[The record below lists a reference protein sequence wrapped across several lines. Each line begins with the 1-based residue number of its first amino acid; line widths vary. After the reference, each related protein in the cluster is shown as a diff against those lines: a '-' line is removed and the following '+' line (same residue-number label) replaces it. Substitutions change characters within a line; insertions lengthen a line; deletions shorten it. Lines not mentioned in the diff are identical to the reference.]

1 MPSALENSF
10 ADASLVAYGVTLLAL
25 LADHLLVGC
34 RLLGLLVALPG
45 CNPATIPWQLRAM
58 LLVVMAGMITPNV
71 SLSAR
76 GALRPAATTSASREI
91 QPVSHDRQL
100 LQEKPAVELD
110 STSRSHSV
118 PAARELTAIVRFL
131 GLGAGELC
139 LGFLLGI
146 GANLILQGFRMA
158 GQLIDQQTGL
168 GITSSAGIDGE
179 EGGSAMGELLFWIGN
194 LLLILLGGHLLLVS
208 TLLET
213 FRAFPP
219 GCGAAPLDILPVA
232 AELIQQ
238 SLSLALQLSAPVIA
252 AQILVGL
259 IVAHASSVAPQFQ
272 GVGTSAM
279 LKVGIAMGVLALA
292 LSGTTERLIELI
304 PGTQQIVLQALRR

>member
-1 MPSALENSF
+1 MPSALEISM
-10 ADASLVAYGVTLLAL
+10 ADASLVAYGLTLIAL

-34 RLLGLLVALPG
+34 RLLGLLVTVPG
-45 CNPATIPWQLRAM
+45 CNPSTIPWQLRAL
-58 LLVVMAGMITPNV
+58 LLVVLAGIITPNV

-76 GALRPAATTSASREI
+76 KAL
-91 QPVSHDRQL
+91 QPDGRQFVMT
-100 LQEKPAVELD
+100 QFEDGNAD
-110 STSRSHSV
+110 AGSV
-118 PAARELTAIVRFL
+118 RHGGDTPRNVGVFL
-131 GLGAGELC
+131 GLAVGELG

-168 GITSSAGIDGE
+168 ELASSSGLDGE
-179 EGGSAMGELLFWIGN
+179 DGGSVMGELLFWMGN
-194 LLLILLGGHLLLVS
+194 LLLVLLGGHLLLMS

-219 GCGAAPLDILPVA
+219 GCGSAPLEMMPIA
-232 AELIQQ
+232 MQMIQQ

-252 AQILVGL
+252 VQILVGL

-272 GVGTSAM
+272 GVATGNV
-279 LKVGIAMGVLALA
+279 LKIAVALGVLTLA
-292 LSGTTERLIELI
+292 LTGATERLMELI
-304 PGTQQIVLQALRR
+304 PVTQQSVLQAIHR

>member
-1 MPSALENSF
+1 MPSALENSI
-10 ADASLVAYGVTLLAL
+10 ADASLLAYGLTLMAL

-34 RLLGLLVALPG
+34 RLLGLLVTVPG
-45 CNPATIPWQLRAM
+45 CNPSTVPWQLRAL

-71 SLSAR
+71 SVTARKALQPDERQFVMTQFDTDAGSVRHEASATR
-76 GALRPAATTSASREI
+76 NVG
-91 QPVSHDRQL
+91 V
-100 LQEKPAVELD
+100 
-110 STSRSHSV
+110 
-118 PAARELTAIVRFL
+118 FL
-131 GLGAGELC
+131 GLAAGEMC

-146 GANLILQGFRMA
+146 GVNLILQGFRMA

-168 GITSSAGIDGE
+168 GLVSSSGIDGE
-179 EGGSAMGELLFWIGN
+179 EGGSPLGELLFWMGN
-194 LLLILLGGHLLLVS
+194 LLLLLLGGHLLLVS

-219 GCGAAPLDILPVA
+219 GCGSAPLEVMPIAMQMV
-232 AELIQQ
+232 QQ

-272 GVGTSAM
+272 TVGTGSV
-279 LKVGIAMGVLALA
+279 LKIVVALGVLTLA
-292 LSGTTERLIELI
+292 LTGTTERLIELI
-304 PGTQQIVLQALRR
+304 PGTQQTVLQAIHR

>member
-1 MPSALENSF
+1 MPSALENSI
-10 ADASLVAYGVTLLAL
+10 ADASLVAYGLTLLAL

-34 RLLGLLVALPG
+34 RLLGLLVTVPG
-45 CNPATIPWQLRAM
+45 CNPSTVPWQLRAL
-58 LLVVMAGMITPNV
+58 LLVMMAGMITPNV
-71 SLSAR
+71 S
-76 GALRPAATTSASREI
+76 
-91 QPVSHDRQL
+91 V
-100 LQEKPAVELD
+100 
-110 STSRSHSV
+110 
-118 PAARELTAIVRFL
+118 AARQALPPGGQQFVMTQFEDETTDSDSVRHATKATRSVGVFL
-131 GLGAGELC
+131 GLAAGEIC

-168 GITSSAGIDGE
+168 AVPSSAGIDGE
-179 EGGSAMGELLFWIGN
+179 DSGSALGELLFWMGN

-219 GCGAAPLDILPVA
+219 GCGDAPLDVMAVA
-232 AELIQQ
+232 MQLIRQ

-272 GVGTSAM
+272 SVGTGSI
-279 LKVGIAMGVLALA
+279 LKIVVALGVLTLA
-292 LSGTTERLIELI
+292 LTGATERLMDLI
-304 PGTQQIVLQALRR
+304 PGTQQDVLQALHR